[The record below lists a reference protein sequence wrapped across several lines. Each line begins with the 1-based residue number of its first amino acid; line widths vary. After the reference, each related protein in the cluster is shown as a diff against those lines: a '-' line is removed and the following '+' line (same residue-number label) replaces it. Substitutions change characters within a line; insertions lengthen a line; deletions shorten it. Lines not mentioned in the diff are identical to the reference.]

1 MKIHSIFKSI
11 NGEICSRHQG
21 SLTAFVRTFGC
32 NSRCVYCDT
41 PYSYEEGGAYLDMT
55 VAQIVKEVLKLKVKN
70 VTITGGEPLLQ
81 KGTINLIKELRF
93 NDMNVSIETNGSK
106 PIPSMDFGVS
116 WVVDYKLPASGAEH
130 LMKINHYKNLTKN
143 DFVKFVVSDRAD
155 FEKALE
161 IILSILVVVDRHSK
175 PKFAFSPVWGS
186 LEPETLA
193 QWMIDNEFLCSLG
206 AIYSLQ
212 IHKILKVL

>member
-11 NGEICSRHQG
+11 NGEICSEHQG

-32 NSRCVYCDT
+32 NSRCSYCDT
-41 PYSYEEGGAYLDMT
+41 PYSYEEGGIYSNMT
-55 VAQIVKEVLKLKVKN
+55 VPQIVKEVLDLKVKN

-81 KGTINLIKELRF
+81 KGTINLIKELKLKGLR
-93 NDMNVSIETNGSK
+93 VSVETNGSK
-106 PIPSMDFGVS
+106 FIPKIAGVS
-116 WVVDYKLPASGAEH
+116 WVADYKLPSSGAGH
-130 LMKINHYKNLTKN
+130 LMKIKNYINLSSH
-143 DFVKFVVSDRAD
+143 DYVKFVVSDRHD
-155 FEKALE
+155 FDTALE
-161 IILSILVVVDRHSK
+161 IILSIFIVVDFFFR

-206 AIYSLQ
+206 SIYSLQ